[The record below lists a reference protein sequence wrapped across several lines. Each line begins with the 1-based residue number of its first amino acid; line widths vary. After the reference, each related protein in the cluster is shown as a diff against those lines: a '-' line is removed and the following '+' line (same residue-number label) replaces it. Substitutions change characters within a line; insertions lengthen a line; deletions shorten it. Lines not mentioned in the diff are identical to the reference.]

1 MNLPDSFYEEL
12 VTFLRG
18 WRKDKAIENGE
29 PPQSQVPGA
38 DEGLD
43 QAG

>member
-1 MNLPDSFYEEL
+1 MNLPDGFYEEL
-12 VTFLRG
+12 ATFLRG
-18 WRKDKAIENGE
+18 WIKDKAIENGE
-29 PPQSQVPGA
+29 PAQSQVPG